1 MAKGLFNFSFFL
13 FVSGYD
19 ARAVVWSSQQM
30 LVFLLSEFI
39 FCKLLVFFFCCC
51 CWSKDKREVL
61 ESLIPLRWAILEI
74 LIKSGRKRSQP
85 RSITTSWT
93 ESRKWFIYVP
103 GMLLSACSIPRPLA
117 TWAYNTKQWIIKT
130 KRDLPDSRL
139 LCWCWKKQL
148 LLSWLSWK
156 TSQSCDLEL
165 LCAKYLKCSIGQT
178 HHLQ

>member
-1 MAKGLFNFSFFL
+1 MAKALFNFSFFL
-13 FVSGYD
+13 FAFRLWIQGSCVVITANAGVSSV
-19 ARAVVWSSQQM
+19 RIH
-30 LVFLLSEFI
+30 L
-39 FCKLLVFFFCCC
+39 CKLLGFFCCY
-51 CWSKDKREVL
+51 WSKDKREVL